1 MAANVHIAS
10 VWLLT
15 FGSSTTATL
24 AIRASDPL
32 GYDRSVQSGARFVS
46 SMWFH
51 RLPAEKVFSDE
62 EVDARLFHR
71 PVDVSGLLTIP
82 DFVHPRWVGLSTQRS
97 NASDSRNTRLGTRH
111 SVAESV
117 SVVQYGHHPSHH
129 LFHHD
134 CSDLP
139 AYASF
144 TRSCSNRCCRD
155 DDDDRSEKNQPSRC
169 RSFGT
174 FGHRVRDFHH
184 RMDSYDRH
192 LHC

>member
-71 PVDVSGLLTIP
+71 PVDCEWTP
-82 DFVHPRWVGLSTQRS
+82 HH
-97 NASDSRNTRLGTRH
+97 SRLR
-111 SVAESV
+111 
-117 SVVQYGHHPSHH
+117 PSKMGRT
-129 LFHHD
+129 LYSAIQ
-134 CSDLP
+134 CI
-139 AYASF
+139 
-144 TRSCSNRCCRD
+144 R
-155 DDDDRSEKNQPSRC
+155 
-169 RSFGT
+169 
-174 FGHRVRDFHH
+174 
-184 RMDSYDRH
+184 
-192 LHC
+192 